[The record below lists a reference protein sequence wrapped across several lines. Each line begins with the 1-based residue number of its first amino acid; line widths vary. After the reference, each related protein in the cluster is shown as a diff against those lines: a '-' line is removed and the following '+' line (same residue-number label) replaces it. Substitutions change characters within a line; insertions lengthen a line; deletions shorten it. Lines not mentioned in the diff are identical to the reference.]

1 MTDEQQDN
9 IFEKYNELEYED
21 QVSQLSLNEKRV
33 VCVYI
38 HCFFIIGEI
47 VKNVYNCLI
56 GQNKE
61 NKEKQNIIT
70 RSSAFW
76 VYHWLVEDFW
86 KNDILKVSE
95 NDSHRFLDEITYF
108 FVKDFNFKHSELSK
122 KLEEVRQASNG
133 VESNIFLKL
142 TEYFGEECKN
152 YLSRKA
158 EITLLVQSHFEPY
171 HEGLHDIL
179 GWDEKKMKEVIV
191 DFYTNY
197 YFDYFKG

>member
-1 MTDEQQDN
+1 M
-9 IFEKYNELEYED
+9 FEKYNELKNEE
-21 QVSQLSLNEKRV
+21 QVSQLSLDEKRV

-47 VKNVYNCLI
+47 VKEVYNYLV

-86 KNDILKVSE
+86 KYDILKVSQ
-95 NDSHRFLDEITYF
+95 NDRHRFLDEITHF
-108 FVKDFNFKHSELSK
+108 FLKEFNFQHSELNK
-122 KLEEVRQASNG
+122 MLEEVGQASNG
-133 VESNIFLKL
+133 VESNTLLKL
-142 TEYFGEECKN
+142 SEYFGEDCKN
-152 YLSRKA
+152 SATTKA

-171 HEGLHDIL
+171 REGLHDIL
-179 GWDEKKMKEVIV
+179 GWDEKTMKEVIV
-191 DFYTNY
+191 DFYTSC
-197 YFDYFKG
+197 YFGYFKG